1 MSSSFAATTVAALGE
16 AKSDFNLATFR
27 LSLTSTKA
35 SVPEAK
41 QDLKKKA
48 DALQSALDD
57 MKKSLDLEFVKNS
70 VVSSS
75 NVRELREWEKNK
87 DVFKGFQ
94 ATYTYQF
101 QIDDLDKVSQVYDT
115 LTSLPEISTSSPF
128 YSLKSKEKLNK
139 KALKDAFEKVTD
151 RFAVECGI
159 LGLKP
164 EDFEIVTW
172 EASYSDSHRSNVGR
186 RALRA
191 STSLESAVEMDGEPL
206 ELVAGQATVTVNL
219 EVAFARKGK
228 APEISFC

>member
-1 MSSSFAATTVAALGE
+1 MNSSFAATTVAAMGE
-16 AKSDFNLATFR
+16 AKCDFNLATFR
-27 LSLTSTKA
+27 LSLVATKP

-48 DALQSALDD
+48 DALQLALDD

-70 VVSSS
+70 VISTS
-75 NVRELREWEKNK
+75 NVRELHEWEKNK

-94 ATYTYQF
+94 ASYSYQF

-115 LTSLPEISTSSPF
+115 LTSLPEISTSSPS
-128 YSLKSKEKLNK
+128 YGLKSKEKLNK

-151 RFAVECGI
+151 RFEVECGI

-164 EDFEIVTW
+164 EDFEVLTW
-172 EASYSDSHRSNVGR
+172 EASYSDSQRSNMGR

-191 STSLESAVEMDGEPL
+191 SAASFESAVEMDGEPL
-206 ELVAGQATVTVNL
+206 ELVAGQATVSVNL
-219 EVAFARKGK
+219 EVAFARKTTPAVQG
-228 APEISFC
+228 